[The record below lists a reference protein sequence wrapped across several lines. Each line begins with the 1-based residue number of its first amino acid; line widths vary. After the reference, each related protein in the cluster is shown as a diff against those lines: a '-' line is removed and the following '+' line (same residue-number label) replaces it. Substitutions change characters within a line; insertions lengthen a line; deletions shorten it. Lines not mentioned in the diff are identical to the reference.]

1 MARASE
7 VAYATLRADILELA
21 LAPGEP
27 LAEVDLSLRL
37 GISRTPVREALAR
50 LVADGLAEPVGGRGL
65 VVSPLSLDNV
75 RELFELR
82 QALEQQAA
90 SLAAQR
96 RDVRVFEAL
105 REQLAGVDTSD
116 LAGYYEVVA
125 RFDAAVDAAVGNPY
139 LVAALGSVR
148 THLSRIRRLSR
159 DKPARLADAAREH
172 LHIVAAIID
181 GDPRLA
187 ASATSVHLDRS
198 LRSIMESAAETTADI
213 TRDTAHHSAERT
225 VRTPA

>member
-7 VAYATLRADILELA
+7 VAYASLRSDILELA
-21 LAPGEP
+21 LAPGDT
-27 LAEVDLSLRL
+27 LAEVDLSVRL

-90 SLAAQR
+90 SLAAER
-96 RDVRVFEAL
+96 RDPAVFEAL
-105 REQLAGVDTSD
+105 RERLRSVDTSD
-116 LAGYYEVVA
+116 LPGYYEVVA

-139 LVAALGSVR
+139 LVAALSSVR
-148 THLSRIRRLSR
+148 THLVRIRRISK
-159 DKPARLADAAREH
+159 DNPARLADAAREH
-172 LHIVAAIID
+172 LLIVDAIID
-181 GDPRLA
+181 GDARLA
-187 ASATSVHLDRS
+187 ASATSVHLRHS
-198 LRSIMESAAETTADI
+198 LRSILESAEPSTQ
-213 TRDTAHHSAERT
+213 HT

>member
-1 MARASE
+1 MTITDDSLSR
-7 VAYATLRADILELA
+7 VDNAYEFL
-21 LAPGEP
+21 
-27 LAEVDLSLRL
+27 LAEITAFRVRTGAPLSENRIASQL

-65 VVSPLSLDNV
+65 VVSPLSLDNA
-75 RELFELR
+75 RQLFELR

-90 SLAAQR
+90 SLAAER

-105 REQLAGVDTSD
+105 RDQLSRVDTSD
-116 LAGYYEVVA
+116 LRGYYAVVA

-139 LVAALGSVR
+139 LVAALANVR
-148 THLSRIRRLSR
+148 THLSRIRRISK
-159 DKPARLADAAREH
+159 DNPARLADAAREH
-172 LHIVAAIID
+172 LHIVDAIVD
-181 GDPRLA
+181 GDARLA

-198 LRSIMESAAETTADI
+198 LRSILETAAETAAD
-213 TRDTAHHSAERT
+213 AGAET